1 MSLLLCLCDVFPALI
16 NSLVRERKDAKIAK
30 VNWVK
35 SSIRYTSGSGVTKN
49 CGEKNDKKSSKVCR
63 KRKQ

>member
-35 SSIRYTSGSGVTKN
+35 SSIRYTSGSGATKD
-49 CGEKNDKKSSKVCR
+49 CEKKK
-63 KRKQ
+63 KR